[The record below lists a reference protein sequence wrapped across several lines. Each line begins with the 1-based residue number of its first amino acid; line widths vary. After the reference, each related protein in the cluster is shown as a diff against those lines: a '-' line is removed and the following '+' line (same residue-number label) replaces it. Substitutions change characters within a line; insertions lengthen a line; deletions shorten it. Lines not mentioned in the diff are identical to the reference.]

1 MPGLSETQTTFLR
14 GIFRAAPDA
23 AVNSLQKALSGEA
36 DSGGAMAKVFGLVA
50 EEAADRRVRAAV
62 FGPVMALC
70 RPTPSRALRFPSRTI
85 PNLWTALRTAYPDE
99 ILLAEGACLRDESQ
113 RAEIFDRLCDIAA
126 EGLRN
131 GDEAFEPAVDAL
143 AASGP
148 KAVSEFAAFLDLAPL
163 AREGLAKL
171 PEWIG
176 RLTEE
181 RAAAARIAYKDA
193 CNHSEDAGPRYFEI
207 LYANLS
213 EPWLILRV
221 LSAVM
226 DRPADS
232 YVAVSELARFGE
244 YIMEDIDRRLEI
256 FSKFSADQG
265 REAGVAA
272 GETIHVAAQEIAE
285 FETSIDL
292 NKEGP
297 WGRRLIKQRQTMAN
311 LAEMR
316 YGQIDKALDQALP
329 LQMVKFGKGY
339 KGHPKLTL
347 DPDPRLLL
355 RAEGLMGFFDHSRNY
370 ASQSGFGAARAKIA
384 EKIDARMDQ
393 YVEDLLE
400 MLHAAEIENLDRV
413 RSFLE
418 ASADIMQ
425 AARGE
430 KAAQI
435 VRRRAHAA

>member
-1 MPGLSETQTTFLR
+1 MPGLSESQTTFLR
-14 GIFRAAPDA
+14 SVFSAAPDA
-23 AVNSLQKALSGEA
+23 AVSSLQKALSTEVHH
-36 DSGGAMAKVFGLVA
+36 GAMARVVGLVA

-70 RPTPSRALRFPSRTI
+70 RPTKSRALRFPSRTI
-85 PNLWTALRTAYPDE
+85 PLLWTALRETYRDE
-99 ILLAEGACLRDESQ
+99 VALAESACLRDEV
-113 RAEIFDRLCDIAA
+113 RNAEIYDRLCYIAA
-126 EGLRN
+126 DSLRT
-131 GDEAFEPAVDAL
+131 GEAAFTPAIEIL

-148 KAVSEFAAFLDLAPL
+148 TVVEEFAAFLDLAAL

-176 RLTEE
+176 RLNEE

-193 CNHSEDAGPRYFEI
+193 CAHSDDAGPRYFEI

-226 DRPADS
+226 DHPSDS

-244 YIMEDIDRRLEI
+244 YVLEDIDRRLDV
-256 FSKFSADQG
+256 FGKFNPDQG
-265 REAGVAA
+265 REAGLAA
-272 GETIHVAAQEIAE
+272 GESLHIAAQQIHE
-285 FETSIDL
+285 FETYIEL
-292 NKEGP
+292 NHEGP
-297 WGRRLIKQRQTMAN
+297 WGRRLIKQRQTMAG
-311 LAEMR
+311 LAELR
-316 YGQIDKALDQALP
+316 YGQIEKALDQAMP
-329 LQMVKFGKGY
+329 LQLVKFGKGV
-339 KGHPKLTL
+339 KGHPKLSL

-370 ASQSGFGAARAKIA
+370 ASQSGFGAVRAKVA
-384 EKIDARMDQ
+384 EKLETRMDQ

-400 MLHAAEIENLDRV
+400 MLHAAEIENLERV
-413 RSFLE
+413 RAYLE
-418 ASADIMQ
+418 VSADIMS

-435 VRRRAHAA
+435 VRRRANAA

>member
-1 MPGLSETQTTFLR
+1 MPGLSETQTSFLR
-14 GIFRAAPDA
+14 DIFRAAPDA
-23 AVNSLQKALSGEA
+23 AVSGLQKALSAEA
-36 DSGGAMAKVFGLVA
+36 DNGGAMAKVFGLVA

-70 RPTPSRALRFPSRTI
+70 RPTKSRALRFPPRTI
-85 PNLWTALRTAYPDE
+85 PNLWTALRNAYPDE
-99 ILLAEGACLRDESQ
+99 IAQAESACLRKESPN
-113 RAEIFDRLCDIAA
+113 AEIYDRLCDIAA
-126 EGLRN
+126 EGLRT
-131 GDEAFEPAVDAL
+131 GGVAFEPVIDAL
-143 AASGP
+143 AASGAN
-148 KAVSEFAAFLDLAPL
+148 AVAEFAAYLDLASL
-163 AREGLAKL
+163 ARDGLAKL

-226 DRPADS
+226 DTPSDS

-244 YIMEDIDRRLEI
+244 YIMEDIDRRLEL
-256 FSKFSADQG
+256 FGKFNPDQG
-265 REAGVAA
+265 REAGMAA
-272 GETIHVAAQEIAE
+272 GETIHIAAQEIAE
-285 FETSIDL
+285 FETSIEL

-311 LAEMR
+311 LAETR
-316 YGQIDKALDQALP
+316 YGQIDKALDQAMP
-329 LQMVKFGKGY
+329 LQMVKFGRGV
-339 KGHPKLTL
+339 KGHPKLVL

-355 RAEGLMGFFDHSRNY
+355 RGEGLMGFFDHSRNY
-370 ASQSGFGAARAKIA
+370 ASQCGFGAARAKVA
-384 EKIDARMDQ
+384 EKIEARLDQ

-400 MLHAAEIENLDRV
+400 MLHAEEIENLDRI
-413 RSFLE
+413 RAYLE
-418 ASADIMQ
+418 VSADFMG

>member
-1 MPGLSETQTTFLR
+1 MPGLTESQITFLR
-14 GIFRAAPDA
+14 GLFRAAPDA
-23 AVNSLQKALSGEA
+23 AVASLNKALASEA
-36 DSGGAMAKVFGLVA
+36 DSDGAMGRVVALIA

-70 RPTPSRALRFPSRTI
+70 RPTPSRAPRFPPRTI
-85 PNLWTALRTAYPDE
+85 PNLWTALCTTYPDE
-99 ILLAEGACLRDESQ
+99 VRLAERACLRDE
-113 RAEIFDRLCDIAA
+113 AESTHIYDRLCDFAA
-126 EGLRN
+126 EGLRS
-131 GDEAFEPAVDAL
+131 GAEAFQPAVDVL
-143 AASGP
+143 TAAGP
-148 KAVSEFAAFLDLAPL
+148 KAAADFAAYLDLALL
-163 AREGLAKL
+163 AREGLARL

-193 CNHSEDAGPRYFEI
+193 CDHSDDAGPRYFEI

-244 YIMEDIDRRLEI
+244 YVMEDIDRRLEI
-256 FSKFSADQG
+256 FSKFTPDQG
-265 REAGVAA
+265 REAGLAA
-272 GETIHVAAQEIAE
+272 GDTIHVAAQEIAE
-285 FETSIDL
+285 FETAIEL
-292 NKEGP
+292 NKDGP

-316 YGQIDKALDQALP
+316 YGQIEKALDQAMP
-329 LQMVKFGKGY
+329 LQMVKFGKGV
-339 KGHPKLTL
+339 KGHPKLAL

-384 EKIDARMDQ
+384 EKIEARMDQ
-393 YVEDLLE
+393 YIEDLLE
-400 MLHAAEIENLDRV
+400 MLRAAEIENLERV
-413 RSFLE
+413 RAYLE
-418 ASADIMQ
+418 VSADIMA

-430 KAAQI
+430 QAAQI

>member
-1 MPGLSETQTTFLR
+1 MPGLSESQTTFLR
-14 GIFRAAPDA
+14 SVFSAAPDA
-23 AVNSLQKALSGEA
+23 AVSSLQKALSTEVHQ
-36 DSGGAMAKVFGLVA
+36 GAMARVVGLVA

-70 RPTPSRALRFPSRTI
+70 RPTKSRALRFPSRTI
-85 PNLWTALRTAYPDE
+85 PLLWTALRETYRDE
-99 ILLAEGACLRDESQ
+99 VALAESACLRDEV
-113 RAEIFDRLCDIAA
+113 RNAEIYDRLCYIAA
-126 EGLRN
+126 DSLRT
-131 GDEAFEPAVDAL
+131 GEAAFMPAIEIL

-148 KAVSEFAAFLDLAPL
+148 TVVEEFAAFLDLAAL

-176 RLTEE
+176 RLNEE

-193 CNHSEDAGPRYFEI
+193 CAHSDDAGPRYFEI

-226 DRPADS
+226 DHPSDS

-244 YIMEDIDRRLEI
+244 YVLEDIDRRLDV
-256 FSKFSADQG
+256 FGKFNPDQG
-265 REAGVAA
+265 REAGLAA
-272 GETIHVAAQEIAE
+272 GESLHIAAQQIHE
-285 FETSIDL
+285 FETYIEL
-292 NKEGP
+292 NHEGP
-297 WGRRLIKQRQTMAN
+297 WGRRLIKQRQTMAS
-311 LAEMR
+311 LAELR
-316 YGQIDKALDQALP
+316 YGQIEKALDQAMP
-329 LQMVKFGKGY
+329 LQLVKFGKGV
-339 KGHPKLTL
+339 KGHPKLSL

-370 ASQSGFGAARAKIA
+370 ASQSGFGAVRAKVA
-384 EKIDARMDQ
+384 EKLETRMDQ

-400 MLHAAEIENLDRV
+400 MLHAAEIENLERV
-413 RSFLE
+413 RAYLE
-418 ASADIMQ
+418 VSADIMS

-435 VRRRAHAA
+435 VRRRANAA